1 MNELGLMQRFADPT
15 LFESLDSS
23 EKLIAS
29 LITTLIGMG
38 ITFSVLI
45 IIWAT
50 IAIMARL
57 LKEKAPKK
65 ESAAPVPAAAGVKT
79 EQKAA
84 TTTAAQQDLGASN
97 ELIAVIIA
105 AIAASEGTEYVNDLV
120 VRKINRASGSR
131 TAWNAAGTAECIDSR
146 KF

>member
-1 MNELGLMQRFADPT
+1 MNELGLMQRFADPALFDT
-15 LFESLDSS
+15 LDGG

-29 LITTLIGMG
+29 LITTLTGMG
-38 ITFSVLI
+38 VTFAVLV
-45 IIWAT
+45 IIWAA

-57 LKEKAPKK
+57 LKTKAPKK
-65 ESAAPVPAAAGVKT
+65 ESTVPAPVAAKT

-84 TTTAAQQDLGASN
+84 TTAAQQDVGASN
-97 ELIAVIIA
+97 ELIAVIMA

-131 TAWNAAGTAECIDSR
+131 TAWNVASTADCIDSR